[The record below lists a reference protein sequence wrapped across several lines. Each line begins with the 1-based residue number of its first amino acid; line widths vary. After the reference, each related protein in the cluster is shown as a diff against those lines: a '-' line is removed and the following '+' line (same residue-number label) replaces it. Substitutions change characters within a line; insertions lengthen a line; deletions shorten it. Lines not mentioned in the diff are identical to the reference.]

1 MDVGNVNIVWRVL
14 ALYFENEYIIYR
26 VLTLDYWGE
35 CASGF
40 QINRLY
46 ALRDPT
52 FSVSKMKE
60 QILLRAFTF
69 PRTLLLFLYIYTF
82 IPSCN

>member
-26 VLTLDYWGE
+26 VLTLDVWGV
-35 CASGF
+35 CASGC

-46 ALRDPT
+46 ALMDPT

-60 QILLRAFTF
+60 QILRRAFTF
-69 PRTLLLFLYIYTF
+69 RRTLLLFLYIYSF
-82 IPSCN
+82 V